1 MILWWFDEDSETLK
15 RRLTTWQGRQAQKVI
30 MHQDLMDILRTMGLG
45 AENDWV
51 YLVMSHRKDGEGFAE
66 KKRSCET
73 KGGVLEEVLGWL
85 SWSCWVHSSY
95 CPVGLERMLAGLC
108 WERQS

>member
-1 MILWWFDEDSETLK
+1 
-15 RRLTTWQGRQAQKVI
+15 
-30 MHQDLMDILRTMGLG
+30 MHQDLTGILRSIGLG
-45 AENDWV
+45 AKNDWV
-51 YLVMSHRKDGEGFAE
+51 YLVISHRKDGEDFAG
-66 KKRSCET
+66 KKRSRET

-95 CPVGLERMLAGLC
+95 CPAGLERMLAGLC